1 MRVKRLTQALRF
13 CYNVSMPTA
22 LKLGFCRITIYPND
36 HRPAH
41 IHAIGKDW
49 EAVFEL
55 NCPSGPPLLREA
67 FKMSPAIFKKLLHA
81 VRPNLAVLCKEWESI
96 HGSH

>member
-1 MRVKRLTQALRF
+1 
-13 CYNVSMPTA
+13 MPTV
-22 LKLGFCRITIYPND
+22 LKPGFCRITIYPND

-41 IHAIGKDW
+41 VHAIGSNW

-55 NCPSGPPLLREA
+55 NCPTGPPALREA
-67 FKMSPAIFKKLLHA
+67 FKVSPAIFKKLLN
-81 VRPNLAVLCKEWESI
+81 VTKTNLAKLCSEWESI

>member
-1 MRVKRLTQALRF
+1 
-13 CYNVSMPTA
+13 MPTV

-41 IHAIGKDW
+41 VHAIGVDW

-55 NCPSGPPLLREA
+55 NCPSGPPVLREA
-67 FKMSPAIFKKLLHA
+67 FKVSPASFKKVMRDIHA
-81 VRPNLAVLCKEWESI
+81 NLDVLCKEWKSI